1 MVMKMMMRV
10 TVKAMKMMMMIR
22 REGRGKKEEEEEK
35 GEKVKEVVMAM
46 TTTVAMAMTMMELRP
61 RRAEVSGHQHI
72 NRAWH
77 AWAAA
82 GRIHNGVTP
91 CPPFPLPP
99 EFTKIPAHGQCSL
112 EDNPAPLFSW
122 VVDPQCIL
130 TKRQFHVRRGRK
142 DQDAG
147 NVGSV

>member
-46 TTTVAMAMTMMELRP
+46 TVAMAMNMMELRP

-72 NRAWH
+72 NRARH

-82 GRIHNGVTP
+82 GWIHNGVTP

>member
-1 MVMKMMMRV
+1 MMVMKMMMRV

-46 TTTVAMAMTMMELRP
+46 TVAMAMNMMELRP

-77 AWAAA
+77 AWAAT